1 MRGPDGKLAQMV
13 DDDNN
18 PEIESSPLCGSVT
31 RDGITVRVEIYR
43 IAGRG
48 GGWSLEVIDREG
60 ASTVWDDT
68 FADDQ
73 DAYDEFYRALEL
85 EGTREA
91 LVSKQPGP
99 FPIRI
104 ARVGDLGP
112 NRNLIARRNLA
123 GHLSGKDRAAR
134 CPTLKRCRRV
144 MSSRPPVGPAVNE
157 GPESTGRALGER
169 PDSPGRLSLRTKG
182 AVWLDQPGRQKD
194 PPGVPFLMKRGGPL
208 AGAGTPSTTPAF

>member
-18 PEIESSPLCGSVT
+18 PEIESSPICGSVT

-48 GGWSLEVIDREG
+48 EGWSLEVIDREG

-85 EGTREA
+85 EG
-91 LVSKQPGP
+91 
-99 FPIRI
+99 IRSLLMST
-104 ARVGDLGP
+104 VP
-112 NRNLIARRNLA
+112 
-123 GHLSGKDRAAR
+123 RA
-134 CPTLKRCRRV
+134 
-144 MSSRPPVGPAVNE
+144 N
-157 GPESTGRALGER
+157 
-169 PDSPGRLSLRTKG
+169 
-182 AVWLDQPGRQKD
+182 Q
-194 PPGVPFLMKRGGPL
+194 
-208 AGAGTPSTTPAF
+208 

>member
-68 FADDQ
+68 FAD
-73 DAYDEFYRALEL
+73 YRALEL
-85 EGTREA
+85 EGIRSLLACTRF
-91 LVSKQPGP
+91 G
-99 FPIRI
+99 
-104 ARVGDLGP
+104 
-112 NRNLIARRNLA
+112 
-123 GHLSGKDRAAR
+123 
-134 CPTLKRCRRV
+134 
-144 MSSRPPVGPAVNE
+144 
-157 GPESTGRALGER
+157 
-169 PDSPGRLSLRTKG
+169 
-182 AVWLDQPGRQKD
+182 
-194 PPGVPFLMKRGGPL
+194 
-208 AGAGTPSTTPAF
+208 